1 MDHTVYGGPGVLLIT
16 GSDQT
21 RYLNQS
27 RVNPAGLKHIYNRIR
42 THPAGQ
48 KTIFMRGDIGKVRY
62 TEIRCIYG
70 HTRRIYSIWK
80 SHIRFGPTLYMCVYV
95 CKQNVHTVARQMIG
109 LPALAKMVALQ
120 QRVHSANTD
129 LWASV
134 GWHHR
139 QNKHTHTYTCRHLH
153 DARM

>member
-80 SHIRFGPTLYMCVYV
+80 SHIRFGPTLKILDRAAPHPGPQSTQTGVS
-95 CKQNVHTVARQMIG
+95 KARLIVHCQ
-109 LPALAKMVALQ
+109 K
-120 QRVHSANTD
+120 
-129 LWASV
+129 
-134 GWHHR
+134 
-139 QNKHTHTYTCRHLH
+139 
-153 DARM
+153 